1 MGKEE
6 KEIEGV
12 KRKGKRGMVTDII
25 IVTIKKRITIGPTIR
40 MDLEEIVI
48 NELWTDGFTTPLVR
62 DDLSDQIHRPRVQRW
77 KGGTLTGSASLDVEG
92 DVGLCWM

>member
-1 MGKEE
+1 MCTQNVDFVFRLKC
-6 KEIEGV
+6 KYAT
-12 KRKGKRGMVTDII
+12 KYYSTL
-25 IVTIKKRITIGPTIR
+25 KKRITVDATIR

-77 KGGTLTGSASLDVEG
+77 KGGVI
-92 DVGLCWM
+92 